1 MNRELKAFNSFRLLT
16 LLDCI
21 VYPRDRRTRVSAIF
35 RKIHVRVRVR
45 VRGFKNFHVRV
56 RVRVRGQGRTWLSAD
71 TGVRVHRSLVYDIPY
86 IPNWDSQYIIIKTCQ
101 YF

>member
-1 MNRELKAFNSFRLLT
+1 MSAVTKNGVRVRVRVRDHDF
-16 LLDCI
+16 LD
-21 VYPRDRRTRVSAIF
+21 
-35 RKIHVRVRVR
+35 VRVRVR
-45 VRGFKNFHVRV
+45 VRGHE
-56 RVRVRGQGRTWLSAD
+56 RTRLSAD

>member
-56 RVRVRGQGRTWLSAD
+56 RVRVRGFKNLH
-71 TGVRVHRSLVYDIPY
+71 VRVRVRDFKISHVRVRDFPWPWLP
-86 IPNWDSQYIIIKTCQ
+86 PCPQ
-101 YF
+101 F

>member
-45 VRGFKNFHVRV
+45 VRGFKNFHV
-56 RVRVRGQGRTWLSAD
+56 
-71 TGVRVHRSLVYDIPY
+71 GVRVHRFLVYDIPY